1 MWVLISQQDKAL
13 VQHTSYITSIGK
25 SLTVF
30 AAVILMTSIIAQAE
44 QVAIADP
51 AMSIV
56 DSSDKQEADIR
67 SSSGSNSLILQG
79 ELEEVS
85 AISAVPRPAAAWIF
99 GSALLPLF
107 TISRRS

>member
-51 AMSIV
+51 AI
-56 DSSDKQEADIR
+56 SSDKQEADIR